1 MDSRQGGG
9 GHREHGDSEITLK
22 TDQESAI
29 EDLQKAVK
37 ERNAPHKTTLE
48 NSLVDSSGNSGLA
61 ARARGA
67 SANHAIVVGRQYW

>member
-29 EDLQKAVK
+29 EDLQK
-37 ERNAPHKTTLE
+37 PHKTTLE

-67 SANHAIVVGRQYW
+67 SANHAIGVGRQYW